1 VRQQVFGRR
10 TTRKSDEAVVAE
22 QTSPTT
28 AGKGRPT
35 PKRSEAERQRKK
47 RMTPPRNRKE
57 ANAIQRERMRGER
70 EKRMK
75 AMQSG
80 DERYLPA
87 RDKGPVRHFVRD
99 FVDAR
104 FNVGEL
110 LLPLLVLILALSFLG
125 ENFVWARSATATIWT
140 LTIVLTALDTVMLS
154 WRLGRQLKVRF
165 PDTSTRGARFYGVLR
180 SSQLRFLRMP
190 KPQVRR
196 GQQLPDRY

>member
-1 VRQQVFGRR
+1 VRQRVFGRR
-10 TTRKSDEAVVAE
+10 TTKKSDEAVVAE
-22 QTSPTT
+22 QTSSTT
-28 AGKGRPT
+28 GGKGRPT

-87 RDKGPVRHFVRD
+87 RDRGPVRRFTRD

-104 FNVGEL
+104 FNVGEM

-165 PDTSTRGARFYGVLR
+165 PDTSTRGAKFYGVLR

-190 KPQVRR
+190 KPQVKR
-196 GQQLPDRY
+196 GQQLPDHY